1 MTMEIHMATFAI
13 DGVRFNPADERVTH
27 VRWGPVDAKK
37 NEWTSPAEIV
47 DVRKVIDAVHAGNT
61 VWTVFTVGGRMILGP
76 QIKVLTFAN
85 GQGGIDTEIP
95 DGHIEKS
102 LDDLPRV

>member
-1 MTMEIHMATFAI
+1 
-13 DGVRFNPADERVTH
+13 
-27 VRWGPVDAKK
+27 
-37 NEWTSPAEIV
+37 
-47 DVRKVIDAVHAGNT
+47 
-61 VWTVFTVGGRMILGP
+61 MILGP